1 MNCPKCPNVLVEA
14 NFIFEHRK
22 DGYYNRYYCFGC
34 DSLFEINSCSGDFI
48 QENLIELGEV
58 EYI

>member
-14 NFIFEHRK
+14 NFIFEHRE

-48 QENLIELGEV
+48 QENLIELG
-58 EYI
+58 